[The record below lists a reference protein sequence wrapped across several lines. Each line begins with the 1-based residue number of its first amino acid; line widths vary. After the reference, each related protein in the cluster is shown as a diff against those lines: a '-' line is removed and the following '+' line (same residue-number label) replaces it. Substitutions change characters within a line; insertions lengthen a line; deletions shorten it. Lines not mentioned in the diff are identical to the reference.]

1 MAESDLRPA
10 GGAGN
15 EGPGRGC
22 ADAGPAFV
30 RGSGSDR
37 NLGLE
42 LRRVHESERPVSASG
57 ALSYRGGGVTGDPL
71 GSVRQRLHRAV
82 QRIAEP
88 KQGRLRPRVTAYVC
102 EWATRKPA
110 TGARQRR

>member
-1 MAESDLRPA
+1 MAQSDLRPA
-10 GGAGN
+10 GSAGN

-22 ADAGPAFV
+22 ADAGPTFV
-30 RGSGSDR
+30 RGSGSGR

-42 LRRVHESERPVSASG
+42 LWRVHEPERPVPASG

-82 QRIAEP
+82 QRTPEP
-88 KQGRLRPRVTAYVC
+88 KQGRLRPRVTAHVR
-102 EWATRKPA
+102 EWATRKFA
-110 TGARQRR
+110 TGARQR